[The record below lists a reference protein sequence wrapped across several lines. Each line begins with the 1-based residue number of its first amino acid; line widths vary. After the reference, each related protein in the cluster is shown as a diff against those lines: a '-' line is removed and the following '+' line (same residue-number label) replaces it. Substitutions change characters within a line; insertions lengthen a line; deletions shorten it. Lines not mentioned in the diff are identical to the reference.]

1 MISFQLG
8 ELYELHL
15 DKPEKALERYRQVLQ
30 LTAGHR
36 PTLVALER
44 FLVPT
49 NPVRVEVARLL
60 VPAYERADDTRK
72 LAAALE
78 IVLSATV
85 DAAEELE
92 LLRRLAGLVRKL
104 GDVEN
109 AYKFAARLFE
119 RVPYDH
125 DNRHE
130 LIEMCI
136 RDRTST
142 GC

>member
-8 ELYELHL
+8 ELYELQL
-15 DKPEKALERYRQVLQ
+15 DKPEKALERYRQVLL

-44 FLVPT
+44 FLVPR

-60 VPAYERADDTRK
+60 VPAYERSDDTRK

-92 LLRRLAGLVRKL
+92 LLRRLAGLVRRL
-104 GDVEN
+104 GDVE
-109 AYKFAARLFE
+109 KGLVRSCE
-119 RVPYDH
+119 
-125 DNRHE
+125 
-130 LIEMCI
+130 
-136 RDRTST
+136 
-142 GC
+142 

>member
-1 MISFQLG
+1 MCIR
-8 ELYELHL
+8 
-15 DKPEKALERYRQVLQ
+15 DRDR